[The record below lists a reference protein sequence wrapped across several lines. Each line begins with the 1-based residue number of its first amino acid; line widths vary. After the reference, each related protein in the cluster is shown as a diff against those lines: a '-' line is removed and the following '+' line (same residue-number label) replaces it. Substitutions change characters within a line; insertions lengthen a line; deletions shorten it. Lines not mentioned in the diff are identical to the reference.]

1 MAHHNTVQLLVDN
14 KKIEAQEGTTLLQ
27 ACLDNDIYIPNLCYL
42 PGMETPPASCRMCFV
57 EIEGEHKPV
66 TSCTVHVKEGMTVKT
81 DTPDV
86 RRLQR
91 TALKLLLSVHH
102 VDCAHCPANKKC
114 ELQRLAKFLKVGLK
128 PKNLELLL
136 REPEIDEG
144 HPILNYF
151 PNRCVLCGKCIHV
164 CKKRNGKPV
173 LAFARRGFDTVITF
187 YGEKTSNDIQTS
199 CENCLACVEIC
210 PVGAITLKDGSENKS
225 FP

>member
-102 VDCAHCPANKKC
+102 VDCA
-114 ELQRLAKFLKVGLK
+114 
-128 PKNLELLL
+128 
-136 REPEIDEG
+136 D
-144 HPILNYF
+144 
-151 PNRCVLCGKCIHV
+151 
-164 CKKRNGKPV
+164 
-173 LAFARRGFDTVITF
+173 
-187 YGEKTSNDIQTS
+187 
-199 CENCLACVEIC
+199 
-210 PVGAITLKDGSENKS
+210 
-225 FP
+225 